1 MRRFATW
8 TTGHRKTVI
17 LGWIVALI
25 GIGMIA
31 GSVGSDFTEEFKLPS
46 SDSQEAFDLLE
57 ERFPQ
62 QSGVTAEIVYKA
74 PAGADSPAV
83 RKKMEGVFAEAAK
96 LPHVSEVA
104 SPYVS
109 GGAAAISKD
118 GEIAYA
124 TVQYDTTT
132 DKLEKD
138 DIKKLVAIGRAANGE
153 GLQVEVGG
161 APIEE
166 VRSEE
171 EGDSSFAIGLLA
183 AVVILLLTFGSVVAM
198 GLPLLTALFA
208 LGVGLSLVTLGTHV
222 FDTAEFAPQLAAMI
236 GLGVGIDY
244 ALFILTR
251 FRNGLDEGLEP
262 RPAAIAAVDTAGR
275 AVLFA
280 GVTVIISLMGMLLL
294 GISFLYGVAMAAA
307 TARSCSR

>member
-25 GIGMIA
+25 GIVMIA

-74 PAGADSPAV
+74 PGGADSPAV

-138 DIKKLVAIGRAANGE
+138 DIKELVAIG
-153 GLQVEVGG
+153 
-161 APIEE
+161 
-166 VRSEE
+166 
-171 EGDSSFAIGLLA
+171 
-183 AVVILLLTFGSVVAM
+183 
-198 GLPLLTALFA
+198 
-208 LGVGLSLVTLGTHV
+208 
-222 FDTAEFAPQLAAMI
+222 
-236 GLGVGIDY
+236 
-244 ALFILTR
+244 
-251 FRNGLDEGLEP
+251 
-262 RPAAIAAVDTAGR
+262 
-275 AVLFA
+275 
-280 GVTVIISLMGMLLL
+280 
-294 GISFLYGVAMAAA
+294 
-307 TARSCSR
+307 